1 MKNLY
6 FIPQIQ
12 LIEQINVYW
21 VSRQCVRFIWMHEV
35 CFRLPGWAV
44 GEETLKGKWISGDRG
59 RGYGL
64 GPTCTPHRAPLH
76 LQSWRIRIWFSL
88 RKLEITKRAYTIPSN
103 IISWYDR
110 CVLRN
115 QHCNQHCTQSPATI
129 TKQIS
134 ILVSAT
140 SGLLNRSGW
149 SPGPFMACAPTLS
162 AWKVPVPLVQPGK
175 EDSKTQ
181 LYNSCFSSSPDSLQF
196 LTLLN

>member
-21 VSRQCVRFIWMHEV
+21 VSHQCVRFIWMHEV

-59 RGYGL
+59 RGCGL
-64 GPTCTPHRAPLH
+64 GPTCTPRRAPLH

-88 RKLEITKRAYTIPSN
+88 RKLEITKRAYAIPSN

-115 QHCNQHCTQSPATI
+115 QHCNQHWTQSPATI
-129 TKQIS
+129 WTPQPQWLVPRSFHGLCTYPLCLKGTSPTSAAWEGRFKDPALQLLFFQQPRFPAIPDLTK
-134 ILVSAT
+134 
-140 SGLLNRSGW
+140 
-149 SPGPFMACAPTLS
+149 LS
-162 AWKVPVPLVQPGK
+162 
-175 EDSKTQ
+175 
-181 LYNSCFSSSPDSLQF
+181 
-196 LTLLN
+196 